1 MLRRLDRVAKEIVRS
16 ALLRQVHRSI
26 EIVLPAPRDISRNH
40 DLTLVPTSHI
50 QNLAKQYGIPFE
62 LLFRPSN
69 TPLGTVAQ
77 VDQAEPLPGISTN
90 EK

>member
-50 QNLAKQYGIPFE
+50 QTENAQRNAAISPARVPNNLRVSPKRPIFE
-62 LLFRPSN
+62 GLFRSH
-69 TPLGTVAQ
+69 
-77 VDQAEPLPGISTN
+77 
-90 EK
+90 